1 MLLVRGLTLR
11 STAVYPI
18 SLTSKMSRGSSRV
31 PEKDRETETSTVF
44 RCDAS
49 VPSVMGKLYSFCSVV
64 LNFLRRT
71 RAVTP
76 GADALLHAA
85 PRH

>member
-44 RCDAS
+44 RCDA
-49 VPSVMGKLYSFCSVV
+49 
-64 LNFLRRT
+64 
-71 RAVTP
+71 
-76 GADALLHAA
+76 
-85 PRH
+85 